1 MNTMT
6 AIPLP
11 FITALLLVIL
21 FFRIRFL
28 DIQHNRPNKNTKKR
42 STKAEAIFIGASCLT
57 MTLVALRWG
66 SHVALPLFIQPAI
79 AASIPPLLWLCLFPR
94 SEKKSEDITR
104 RYGNSLVPLLP
115 PLLILGARAAQSKT
129 TIPLIDITLVSIY
142 FSYGTTLIYRARC
155 LQTPSPSWKSA
166 PFIAGLYILISG
178 AIDMVIALNIAFYSG
193 SRATTFITAFHLAML
208 AILTLL
214 IVTHRTVPPVGLTPQ
229 ADPPPVAPPVTEDE
243 HRLAKALDDFIRTHA
258 LYTDPS
264 MTLQRLSRRMSIP
277 LRRLSETINRVH
289 GRNFSQVMNEYRIE
303 EAKRLL
309 SQTDDRI
316 TDIMLASGFQTK
328 SNFNRE
334 FLRLTGMSP
343 SVWRSQ
349 HPLQEQVTAS
359 ATSPEEIH

>member
-1 MNTMT
+1 MT

-28 DIQHNRPNKNTKKR
+28 DIQHNLPDKNTKKR
-42 STKAEAIFIGASCLT
+42 NAKAEAIFIGVSCLAL
-57 MTLVALRWG
+57 TLVALRWG

-94 SEKKSEDITR
+94 GEKKSEDLPR
-104 RYGNSLVPLLP
+104 RRGSSLGHLLP
-115 PLLILGARAAQSKT
+115 PILILGANVVQSRT
-129 TIPLIDITLVSIY
+129 SIPLIDMMLVSIY
-142 FSYGTTLIYRARC
+142 FGYGSALIYTARL
-155 LQTPSPSWKSA
+155 LQTPASMWKRA
-166 PFIAGLYILISG
+166 PFIAGLYVLLSG
-178 AIDMVIALNIAFYSG
+178 AIDMVIALDIAFYSG
-193 SRATTFITAFHLAML
+193 SRATTIITAFHLVML

-214 IVTHRTVPPVGLTPQ
+214 IVTHRTVPLEGLVPPT
-229 ADPPPVAPPVTEDE
+229 DPKPEAPPATEDE
-243 HRLAKALDDFIRTHA
+243 HQLAKALDDFIRTHA
-258 LYTDPS
+258 LYTDPG
-264 MTLQRLSRRMSIP
+264 MTLQRLSRRMGIP

-309 SQTDDRI
+309 SETDDRI

-334 FLRLTGMSP
+334 FLRLTGRSP

-349 HPLQEQVTAS
+349 YPLREQVTAS
-359 ATSPEEIH
+359 ATPPEETR